1 MNLNGGF
8 ACVVS
13 LVFDVGRE
21 GECSACVLCQP
32 MDLSA
37 CEGRDGTMAS
47 GSTW

>member
-1 MNLNGGF
+1 MNLNEGF

-21 GECSACVLCQP
+21 DECGAGVLCQP
-32 MDLSA
+32 MDLLA
-37 CEGRDGTMAS
+37 CEGRDGTMAP